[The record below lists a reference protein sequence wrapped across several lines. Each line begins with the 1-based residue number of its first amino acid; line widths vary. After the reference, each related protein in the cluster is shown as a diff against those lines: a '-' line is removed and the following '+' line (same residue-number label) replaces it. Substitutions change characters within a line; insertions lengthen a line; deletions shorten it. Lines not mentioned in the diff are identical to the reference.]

1 MEKES
6 VWLGSF
12 RKPVRLIAIASTAVS
27 ILVYAWLVINKLFVA
42 DALGMH
48 EMIRPEGHPIVYVML
63 ISLFLAVFT
72 AGLYLSDE
80 VGMIEEKPDGFFDI
94 VSLVISRIA
103 MIMIAMI
110 VIVMF
115 YEVVSRY
122 VFSRPTLWANELSLW
137 IAAIVLLFAGL
148 YAMQQR
154 SHIRIYVIYDLMPRW
169 MQKTADVISL
179 LLLIGFTTALVW
191 GGYLDAKTRMLR
203 METFGTA
210 WDPPIPGVIKPAI
223 LILIVLVT
231 IQAISNL
238 IADWDKEPQSGG
250 EEVDETEI
258 EMLRRTLED

>member
-179 LLLIGFTTALVW
+179 LLLVGFTTALVW

>member
-94 VSLVISRIA
+94 VSLVISRVA

-110 VIVMF
+110 VVVMF

-169 MQKTADVISL
+169 MQKNADVISL
-179 LLLIGFTTALVW
+179 LLLVGFTTALVW

-231 IQAISNL
+231 FQAISNL

-258 EMLRRTLED
+258 EMIRRTLED